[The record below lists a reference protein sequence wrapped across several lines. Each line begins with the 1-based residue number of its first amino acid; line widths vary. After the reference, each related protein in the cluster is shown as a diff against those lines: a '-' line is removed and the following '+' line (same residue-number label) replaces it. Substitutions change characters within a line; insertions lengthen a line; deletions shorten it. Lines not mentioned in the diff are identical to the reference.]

1 MNIFVLLIVG
11 FAAGFLADK
20 LIKNTYGLF
29 GDMLIGIVGSFI
41 GTWIFG
47 QFGIGG
53 GGIIE
58 QILYALVG
66 AVVLLVAINFF
77 KRKK

>member
-11 FAAGFLADK
+11 LAAGFLADK

-29 GDMLIGIVGSFI
+29 GDMLIGIAGSFI

-53 GGIIE
+53 GGIIA